1 MLDPSGR
8 HSRKRNARLLAQTR
22 PQACHSAPRRLGAGE
37 PRRGAHGAVSAG
49 AVGRDDV
56 TELGAVLVGDA
67 DGRRSAGDITLF
79 DSTGLAIQDLAI
91 AKAAYARAGKL
102 DLQQLEL

>member
-1 MLDPSGR
+1 MAVGELRRAHIFCDDWEQASHGGE
-8 HSRKRNARLLAQTR
+8 LAQ
-22 PQACHSAPRRLGAGE
+22 
-37 PRRGAHGAVSAG
+37 AVETG
-49 AVGRDDV
+49 AVGRSDV

-91 AKAAYARAGKL
+91 AKAAYAKAGEL